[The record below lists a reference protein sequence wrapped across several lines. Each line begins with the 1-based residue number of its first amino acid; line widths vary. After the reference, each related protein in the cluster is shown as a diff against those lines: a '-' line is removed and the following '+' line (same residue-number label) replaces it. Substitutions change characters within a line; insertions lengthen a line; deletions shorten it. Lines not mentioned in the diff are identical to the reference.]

1 MTTCFDWIQELI
13 RDKLNKLQRKGVVA
27 LVTQVRTS
35 GLHRWDISQT
45 QEWSPEIGHSS
56 YISSKHRTFVGI
68 HSESQMLLFFNIYI
82 YIYLGCKH
90 MLLLLAPCC
99 HAGSAE
105 ESQFLQGNRS
115 LRPSILAYIIN
126 TVHQLATIWQLW
138 TTVNNEIIMG

>member
-1 MTTCFDWIQELI
+1 MTTFFDWIQELI

-35 GLHRWDISQT
+35 GMHRWDISQT
-45 QEWSPEIGHSS
+45 QGWSSEIGTFKLHKLQTSHLCRDPFW
-56 YISSKHRTFVGI
+56 ISDVV
-68 HSESQMLLFFNIYI
+68 IYI

-105 ESQFLQGNRS
+105 QSQFLQGNRS
-115 LRPSILAYIIN
+115 LRPSILAYIISK
-126 TVHQLATIWQLW
+126 VHQLATIWQLW